1 MSDLKTS
8 DLDYTLDARAIAD
21 HPAVPRDSAKLM
33 VVHRRSGKVDHARVR
48 DLPNWLR
55 AGDHMVVNTTTVMRA
70 RFVGER
76 AERSTAPARLTEGI
90 LLESRGHGEWLAL
103 VKHSKRFRP
112 GERLVLEGHDGC
124 RHGDE
129 LVLMA
134 REEEG
139 WLVRMESADGA
150 TPAVAV
156 ERSGWTPLPP
166 YILRARFLRGAFA
179 DDNDDRTWYQTM
191 FAHASSGVDGAGAGA
206 GAGVGAAAAGADARP
221 SVAAPTAGLHFTPE
235 LMARVAQLG
244 VPTLHVNLQ
253 VGAGTFKS
261 VEAETL
267 SAHPMH
273 REWCHVPGETLQ
285 AMRDLAAA
293 RARGEARLVV
303 VGTTS
308 VRTLESLP
316 EPLPGGTASAGSGGA
331 ATDLPGGATPD
342 GWSGDTR
349 LLIQPGHEFRHVDA
363 LLTNFHLP
371 RSTLLALVGAFV
383 GLDRLKALYA
393 DAQAREYRFF
403 SYGDAMLIV

>member
-8 DLDYTLDARAIAD
+8 DLDYALDARAVAD

-33 VVHRRSGKVDHARVR
+33 VVHRNSGEVEHAHVR

-55 AGDHMVVNTTTVMRA
+55 AGDHLVVNTTTVMRA

-76 AERSTAPARLTEGI
+76 AERPSAPARLTEGI
-90 LLESRGHGEWLAL
+90 LLESRGDREWLAL

-112 GERLVLEGHDGC
+112 GDRLVLEGHDGR

-129 LVLMA
+129 LVLMH

-166 YILRARFLRGAFA
+166 YILRTRFLRGAFA
-179 DDNDDRTWYQTM
+179 EDDDDRTWYQTM
-191 FAHASSGVDGAGAGA
+191 FAHAAT
-206 GAGVGAAAAGADARP
+206 DARP

-235 LMARVAQLG
+235 LMARIAQMG
-244 VPTLHVNLQ
+244 VPTLNVNLQ

-261 VEAETL
+261 VETETL
-267 SAHPMH
+267 SSHPMH

-285 AMRDLAAA
+285 AIRDLAAA

-316 EPLPGGTASAGSGGA
+316 NPLPGWTASAG
-331 ATDLPGGATPD
+331 PGGATTD